1 MYKFFLPGYFNI
13 RDLVNMKVSVCHA
26 KFGDCL
32 INQTNTGVKCMQDL
46 LIYLIIYLTFC
57 CFSIYNMFKT
67 NVFCKVYVT
76 FGSIIMVLQI
86 HFKFNKHKCQICCRI
101 MLHLCRSVIVLLSHE
116 TISYLIANIRN
127 VVAAVCKA
135 NEWTLKKNIFEV
147 DVADIEES

>member
-1 MYKFFLPGYFNI
+1 MQNLEI
-13 RDLVNMKVSVCHA
+13 VS
-26 KFGDCL
+26 L
-32 INQTNTGVKCMQDL
+32 IKHNTGVKCMQDL